1 MAYRHAGLG
10 SISLGDI
17 PPEDRPSRQDL
28 YVDWKGEPFR
38 RSVQRAVSLGLGLKE
53 IGRSAEEVAE
63 EFVVEQESGNL
74 QRAARRLGITDR
86 ALQMRRAAR
95 RQAGS

>member
-1 MAYRHAGLG
+1 MAYRHPGAGR
-10 SISLGDI
+10 ISLGDI
-17 PPEDRPSRQDL
+17 PPEDRPSAEEL
-28 YVDWKGEPFR
+28 SVDWKGEPFR
-38 RSVQRAVSLGLGLKE
+38 RSVQRAVSLGFGLKE

-86 ALQMRRAAR
+86 ALQLRRAAR
-95 RQAGS
+95 RNTES